1 MDQLSDSLGQ
11 LSTNAKEWRPH
22 SSSYSST
29 ATANNPYPQQQQQQ
43 VHQQHPPQSIQQMTS
58 VTSTT
63 ASASGINV
71 NASNWV
77 PQSIMST
84 GNTNSNASS
93 SQPQQQHQNQVEHD
107 HLDRLQQELVE
118 QQQQQQSENSI
129 PKGSIPPPHQQTFTM
144 NNPISLPL
152 PKSLINDN
160 TNTSLGG
167 SGGAASASSRF
178 QNNGEKHE
186 HDRNILPNHY
196 LAKLYK
202 LYHVDCSIQMDPD
215 DERYKAIP
223 QSFVNAMPLET
234 DVKSSNSKHSSSLS
248 SANTTSI
255 HTTTTTAPNTTSSSS
270 TTSTTTK
277 TTKKRTISSSTTSQT
292 RSSFGYPSS
301 VFKVTSVD
309 DGRLYCLRRFDTVK
323 CVNSRIASQVSNMW
337 NHAIRNVQSTQH
349 HCNTHY
355 NPQQQQHRRRGV
367 GGGGPKN
374 QQQQQHQVHVMN
386 HPGLVRFYKAFY
398 MNQNRALFFIHEYY
412 PNALTLREALFR
424 LKRGDS
430 GKLNL
435 NMSSTTTSS
444 SNGGGVGMMI
454 PPSSRTFHPL
464 SEGIIWSYVTQ
475 LVSAIKC
482 VHSGDLAVRVL
493 QLNHILVTSDVGS
506 GFVDDSSIE
515 HSDGIVGN
523 LMTNRIRLRI
533 NCIGV
538 VDALEYESRKDVEEC
553 QKEDMRCLGRIIMSL
568 ATGMEIGSDIDDDTL
583 RKCDSYMSQAFSV
596 ELYNLTMALMT
607 KKRMDRLGN
616 VMQVD
621 PPNIHNV
628 CRVVGERALDELDSV
643 HVMVDKMD
651 EALAHE
657 YESGRGL
664 RLLLKLGFVNERPE
678 FGVDTRWSE
687 SGDSYGE
694 YCKTDTIVL
703 KHT

>member
-11 LSTNAKEWRPH
+11 LSTNAKEWRPT
-22 SSSYSST
+22 SSSSSSPYA
-29 ATANNPYPQQQQQQ
+29 ATTTTINTYPQQVQQQQ
-43 VHQQHPPQSIQQMTS
+43 QQHPPQSIPQMTSVTS

-77 PQSIMST
+77 PQSMST
-84 GNTNSNASS
+84 STSSNNTSSNVYSN
-93 SQPQQQHQNQVEHD
+93 QQQQQQQYPTTTKEIQHE
-107 HLDRLQQELVE
+107 HLDQLQQELVE
-118 QQQQQQSENSI
+118 EQQQQQLENSI

-160 TNTSLGG
+160 TNTALGG
-167 SGGAASASSRF
+167 SGGATSGFFDGGRDK
-178 QNNGEKHE
+178 NNDN
-186 HDRNILPNHY
+186 DRILPNHY
-196 LAKLYK
+196 LAKLYQ
-202 LYHVDCSIQMDPD
+202 LYHVDCSNQMDPD

-234 DVKSSNSKHSSSLS
+234 DATSSSS
-248 SANTTSI
+248 SSTNTTSI
-255 HTTTTTAPNTTSSSS
+255 NNTTAPNTTAS
-270 TTSTTTK
+270 TIPSTTTATNTA
-277 TTKKRTISSSTTSQT
+277 TTKKRSISSTTSQT

-309 DGRLYCLRRFDTVK
+309 DGRLYCLRRFDNVK

-337 NHAIRNVQSTQH
+337 NHAVRNVQSTQH
-349 HCNTHY
+349 HFNNHH
-355 NPQQQQHRRRGV
+355 QHHRRR
-367 GGGGPKN
+367 GGGPKN
-374 QQQQQHQVHVMN
+374 QQQQQQQLHVMN

-435 NMSSTTTSS
+435 TTSS
-444 SNGGGVGMMI
+444 SNGGVGMVI
-454 PPSSRTFHPL
+454 PLSSRTFHPL
-464 SEGIIWSYVTQ
+464 SEGIIWSYITQ
-475 LVSAIKC
+475 LVTAIKC
-482 VHSGDLAVRVL
+482 VHLGDLAVRVL

-515 HSDGIVGN
+515 HSDGIMRN
-523 LMTNRIRLRI
+523 LMTNRVRLRI

-568 ATGMEIGSDIDDDTL
+568 ATGMEIGSDVDDETL
-583 RKCDSYMSQAFSV
+583 RKCDSYMSQAYSV

-664 RLLLKLGFVNERPE
+664 RLLMKLGFVNERPE

-694 YCKTDTIVL
+694 YLIQIQLFSKLPEGLD
-703 KHT
+703 